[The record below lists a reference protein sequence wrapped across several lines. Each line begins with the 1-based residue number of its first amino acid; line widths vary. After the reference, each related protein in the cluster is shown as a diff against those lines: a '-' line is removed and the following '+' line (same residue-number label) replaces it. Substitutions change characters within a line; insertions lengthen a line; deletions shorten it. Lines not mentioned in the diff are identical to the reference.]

1 MSAVWGVAVI
11 LERFFENTHI
21 VHPQNIGE
29 NGRIVIDKGRKE
41 IFFLFLLHYND
52 TCKVNPSFTGG
63 ECKVVKLN
71 ILNMKNFLDT
81 VNSCS
86 GKVNMLWG
94 RKDTGQFVAAILPK
108 QKLFAACFRSSESN
122 GLYEHCFVL
131 CRGLLIYL

>member
-1 MSAVWGVAVI
+1 M
-11 LERFFENTHI
+11 
-21 VHPQNIGE
+21 
-29 NGRIVIDKGRKE
+29 
-41 IFFLFLLHYND
+41 
-52 TCKVNPSFTGG
+52 
-63 ECKVVKLN
+63 VKLN

-86 GKVNMLWG
+86 GKVNMLCPDGKKTKHQWG